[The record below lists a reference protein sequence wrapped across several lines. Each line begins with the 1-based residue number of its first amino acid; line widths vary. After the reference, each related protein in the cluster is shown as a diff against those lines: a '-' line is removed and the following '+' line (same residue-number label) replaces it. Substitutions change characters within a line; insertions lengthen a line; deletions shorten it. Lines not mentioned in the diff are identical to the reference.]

1 MENRNDIALQQKLD
15 KQQYVS
21 QELIEVRL
29 PVTLP
34 FMNDWSQ
41 FESYEGETT
50 INGHHY
56 RYVKRKLEKGELVLL
71 CIPNQNKDNIKKAGD
86 DYFKQV
92 TDLPAEKKAKNNHKV
107 VKVNINEFT
116 SLDVELFSDYTLNH
130 RLKFP
135 TYHSRYSS
143 FKPATPSH
151 PPNA

>member
-1 MENRNDIALQQKLD
+1 
-15 KQQYVS
+15 
-21 QELIEVRL
+21 
-29 PVTLP
+29 
-34 FMNDWSQ
+34 
-41 FESYEGETT
+41 
-50 INGHHY
+50 
-56 RYVKRKLEKGELVLL
+56 VKRKLEKGELVLL

-135 TYHSRYSS
+135 TYHSRYSRLNQLRLPIHQTRNS
-143 FKPATPSH
+143 LPT
-151 PPNA
+151 